1 MKLLIRF
8 RTYGLLFAFVL
19 LFSAAGGAQQKVPSA
34 PPHGSV
40 SAYDVARESALQA
53 VVLEY
58 NAASSTPPFGAHV
71 LLQTSSGT
79 VDAHLGNS
87 KVLEANHISL
97 VAGDSV
103 RIMGENLTFNS
114 GTIFVIRTLQK
125 GSQTVT
131 LRSKNGM
138 PLVNT
143 TVANKTGNAVAQPV
157 GVR

>member
-1 MKLLIRF
+1 MKLHIRF
-8 RTYGLLFAFVL
+8 RTYSLPFAFVL
-19 LFSAAGGAQQKVPSA
+19 LFSVGAGAQQKGASA
-34 PPHGSV
+34 VAHGRV
-40 SAYDVARESALQA
+40 SAYDVTRESALQA

-58 NAASSTPPFGAHV
+58 NATSSTPPFGAHV
-71 LLQTSSGT
+71 LLQTTAGT

-87 KVLEANHISL
+87 KVLEAKHVSL
-97 VAGDSV
+97 SAGDSIRV
-103 RIMGENLTFNS
+103 VGENLTFNN
-114 GTIFVIRTLQK
+114 GTIFAIRTLQK

-143 TVANKTGNAVAQPV
+143 TVPNKTGNAVAQPA

>member
-1 MKLLIRF
+1 MKPHIRF
-8 RTYGLLFAFVL
+8 RMYCLLFAFVL
-19 LFSAAGGAQQKVPSA
+19 LFSVAVGAQQKSASTAARGRVP
-34 PPHGSV
+34 
-40 SAYDVARESALQA
+40 AYDVTRESALEA

-58 NAASSTPPFGAHV
+58 NANSSIAPFGAHV

-97 VAGDSV
+97 SAGDSV
-103 RIMGENLTFNS
+103 RVVGENLTFNT
-114 GTIFVIRTLQK
+114 GTIFAVRTLQK
-125 GSQTVT
+125 GSQSVT

-143 TVANKTGNAVAQPV
+143 TVPNKTGNAVAQPV